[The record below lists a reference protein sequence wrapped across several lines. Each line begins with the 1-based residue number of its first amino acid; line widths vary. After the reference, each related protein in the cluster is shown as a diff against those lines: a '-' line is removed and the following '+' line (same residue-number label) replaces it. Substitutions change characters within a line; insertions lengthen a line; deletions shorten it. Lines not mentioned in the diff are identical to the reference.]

1 MTLITDILKIV
12 YFASALALAIYSL
25 GTYVLIVIW
34 WFRRNISPPLPV
46 VKDAD
51 LPTVTIQLPVYN
63 EREVVGRL
71 IDAVA
76 ALDYPHDRLHI
87 QVLDDSRDDTCDVIT
102 YKVAAYAR
110 RGVSISH
117 IRRPARQGYKA
128 GALADAA
135 SSVTDELV
143 AVFDADFV
151 PSPDFL
157 RRTVPYFHKN
167 PQLGM
172 VQVRWGH
179 LNPAENWL
187 ARAQVLSLDGHF
199 VVEQTARSRGG
210 LLLNFSGSGGVWRTA
225 CIQDAGGWSFAT
237 LAEDLDLSF
246 RAQMRGWRF
255 LYVPEVVVK
264 GEIPPQIA
272 AYKQQQSRW
281 AKGNIQNLL
290 RHSGTL
296 WHSPY
301 LNFGQKF
308 MGTLHLCQY
317 VVHPLMLILLLLTP
331 PLLYMGVLEQVAL
344 APLGL
349 AGLGPPIVFLLSQQY
364 LYDDW
369 PRRMLAFPVLLGLG
383 TGLAMN
389 NTVAVFSAL
398 RGEPNVFQ
406 RTPKFRGQAWQNSN
420 YALRSNWT
428 VAAEGFLALYSAAG
442 GFLAMH
448 DAPSL
453 VPFMFAYAYAFGMV
467 MLWSLIEMFQ
477 LRRNSQRS
485 ESTAER
491 LSI

>member
-1 MTLITDILKIV
+1 MALITDILKIG
-12 YFASALALAIYSL
+12 YIASALALAIYAL
-25 GTYVLIVIW
+25 GAFILLVIW
-34 WFRRNISPPLPV
+34 WFRRNATPPLPQ

-63 EREVVGRL
+63 EREVVERL

-76 ALDYPHDRLHI
+76 ALDYPLDRLHI
-87 QVLDDSRDDTCDVIT
+87 QVLDDSTDDTCDVIAF
-102 YKVAAYAR
+102 KVACHAR
-110 RGVSISH
+110 NGVSISH
-117 IRRPARQGYKA
+117 VRRSERQGYKA

-135 SSVTDELV
+135 SVLTDDLV

-151 PSPDFL
+151 PPSNFL
-157 RRTVPYFHKN
+157 RRTVPYFCEN
-167 PQLGM
+167 TNLGM

-187 ARAQVLSLDGHF
+187 ARAQALNLDGHF

-237 LAEDLDLSF
+237 LSEDLDLSY

-255 LYVPEVVVK
+255 LYVPEVVVP

-272 AYKQQQSRW
+272 AYKQQQARW
-281 AKGNIQNLL
+281 AKGNTQNLL
-290 RHSGTL
+290 RHFGTL
-296 WHSPY
+296 WRSPY

-317 VVHPLMLILLLLTP
+317 VVHPLMLLLLLLTP
-331 PLLYMGVLEQVAL
+331 PLLYMDALEKITL

-369 PRRMLAFPVLLGLG
+369 PRRMLAFPVLVGLG
-383 TGLAMN
+383 TGLALN

-398 RGEPNVFQ
+398 RGEPNVFR

-428 VAAEGFLALYSAAG
+428 VIAEGLLAIYAAGGGFLALKN
-442 GFLAMH
+442 
-448 DAPSL
+448 APSL
-453 VPFMFAYAYAFGMV
+453 APFVFVYAYSFALV
-467 MLWSLIEMFQ
+467 MLWSLVEMFQ
-477 LRRNSQRS
+477 LRRNHQA
-485 ESTAER
+485 ESTPGR